1 MTLFMFLF
9 GTAVCVLM
17 SRFNEDDALFW
28 KLWISFIGAFMAGS
42 VVRLAIEDKPK
53 QDNVVMIEK
62 APTQVLQSM
71 PCSIY
76 TLADISLAATRRE
89 KSPKPVSKDSLIS
102 QSTVILSEVLGH
114 ARGQPH
120 FCMYYDDS

>member
-1 MTLFMFLF
+1 MITLLMLLI
-9 GTAVCVLM
+9 GTLLCISV
-17 SRFNEDDALFW
+17 SRYNEDDALFW
-28 KLWISFIGAFMAGS
+28 KLWISFIGAFAAGS
-42 VVRLAIEDKPK
+42 IVKTTIESPK

-71 PCSIY
+71 SCNVY
-76 TLADISLAATRRE
+76 TLAVISLAATLRE
-89 KSPKPVSKDSLIS
+89 KSPKPVSKDSLLS
-102 QSTVILSEVLGH
+102 QDNNILSDVFGH